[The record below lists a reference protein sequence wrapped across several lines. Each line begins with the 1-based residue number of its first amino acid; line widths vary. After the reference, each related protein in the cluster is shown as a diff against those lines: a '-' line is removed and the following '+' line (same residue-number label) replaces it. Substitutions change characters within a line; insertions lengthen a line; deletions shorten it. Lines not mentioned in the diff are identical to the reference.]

1 MIEFSA
7 RHDKCLPASA
17 LVAIKDK
24 TLLVVFPSLEVCNNV
39 ARNNFYSFSPFYLLF
54 YLIFALFPSILISLA
69 LSYIFPQYELYIRQ
83 KLIYHRQEGKNAR
96 TRVKILDRSVL
107 FLIIDAREN
116 GGKEEEKTLNLFQP
130 ISLWRKCIFPLRS
143 SRLSRIDSKSQ
154 AAPITRRTTS
164 HRDVARTRKGL
175 RVMDG
180 RKSFQ
185 KLLFFPRVYLSPT
198 NFRST

>member
-39 ARNNFYSFSPFYLLF
+39 ADNFYSFSLFFLLF
-54 YLIFALFPSILISLA
+54 IFLSPYLYLTSFHYMNYTYVKSLSIIGKRERMLELESKSSIDLYFFL
-69 LSYIFPQYELYIRQ
+69 LSMRERE
-83 KLIYHRQEGKNAR
+83 REWEEEG
-96 TRVKILDRSVL
+96 
-107 FLIIDAREN
+107 RE
-116 GGKEEEKTLNLFQP
+116 KEEKTLNLFQP

-154 AAPITRRTTS
+154 AALITRRTTS

-180 RKSFQ
+180 RKSFR